1 MNDKRTLTCI
11 VCPKSCRLYVEN
23 AGSEIQI
30 TGYGCKRGLEYASEE
45 IREPRRMLTAT
56 VTVRNGI
63 LPRLPVVSSAPIPRR
78 LFDACFQE
86 LAIVIVNAPV
96 KLGQVILHDVQK
108 TGIDILASRSLAK
121 KEE

>member
-1 MNDKRTLTCI
+1 MNDKRILTCI

-23 AGSEIQI
+23 IGSEMQI

-63 LPRLPVVSSAPIPRR
+63 LPRLPVASSAPIPRR
-78 LFDACFQE
+78 LFDVCLRE
-86 LAIVIVNAPV
+86 LAAVVVNAPI
-96 KLGQVILHDVQK
+96 KLGQVIIRDIQK
-108 TGIDILASRSLAK
+108 TGVDIVASRSLAK

>member
-78 LFDACFQE
+78 LFDVCLQE
-86 LAIVIVNAPV
+86 LSMVVVNAPV
-96 KLGQVILHDVQK
+96 KLGQVIVQNIQK
-108 TGIDILASRSLAK
+108 TGADIVASRSLAK